1 MPYLKLKKEIDQMG
15 EAIRDGKLKMG
26 TCQMLNEVY
35 NSQLRVPLAK
45 IDPFYDEN
53 RNRYLKIF

>member
-1 MPYLKLKKEIDQMG
+1 MQLHREIDQMT
-15 EAIRDGKLKMG
+15 ENIKDTKLKHG

-35 NSQLRVPLAK
+35 LSQLRAPIAK

-53 RNRYLKIF
+53 REK